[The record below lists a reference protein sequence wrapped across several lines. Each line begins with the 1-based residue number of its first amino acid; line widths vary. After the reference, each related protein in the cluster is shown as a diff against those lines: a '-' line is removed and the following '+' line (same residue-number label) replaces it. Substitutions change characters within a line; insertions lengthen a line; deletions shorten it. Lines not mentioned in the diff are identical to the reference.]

1 MSADDPERVA
11 REREW
16 LAALQRRE
24 PLAFERLFRLHAS
37 ALYRRVL
44 LPRLGNAAAAE
55 DVLADTFQRAFERI
69 GDFEDRGKG
78 LWGWLATIAANRA
91 RDLQR
96 EQERR
101 GRALVNFSALLE
113 PLAEHAP
120 PLESSLERQRLR
132 ADVERALAALSPRYR
147 RAIELR
153 FFEERGREECAALL
167 EVKIGTFDV
176 LLLRALRAFR
186 KAWDA
191 SRNAAPAS
199 GRGETEA

>member
-1 MSADDPERVA
+1 LNPDDPECVTRD
-11 REREW
+11 REW
-16 LAALQRRE
+16 LAALRRRE
-24 PLAFERLFRLHAS
+24 PFAFERLFQLHAQ

-78 LWGWLATIAANRA
+78 VWGWLATIAANRA

-96 EQERR
+96 EQQRR
-101 GRALVNFSALLE
+101 GRALVNFTALLE
-113 PLAEHAP
+113 PLAEDAP

-132 ADVERALAALSPRYR
+132 AQVERALAALTPRYR
-147 RAIELR
+147 RAVELR
-153 FFEERGREECAALL
+153 FLEERSREECAALL

-176 LLLRALRAFR
+176 VLLRALRAFR
-186 KAWDA
+186 KVWSEGA
-191 SRNAAPAS
+191 
-199 GRGETEA
+199 GEG

>member
-1 MSADDPERVA
+1 MNPDDPECVTRD
-11 REREW
+11 REW
-16 LAALQRRE
+16 LAALRRRE
-24 PLAFERLFRLHAS
+24 PFAFERLFQLHAQ

-78 LWGWLATIAANRA
+78 VWGWLATIAANRA

-96 EQERR
+96 EQQRR
-101 GRALVNFSALLE
+101 GRALVNFTALLE
-113 PLAEHAP
+113 PLAEDAP

-132 ADVERALAALSPRYR
+132 AQVERALAALTPRYR
-147 RAIELR
+147 RAVELR
-153 FFEERGREECAALL
+153 FLEERSREECAALL

-176 LLLRALRAFR
+176 VLLRALRAFR
-186 KAWDA
+186 KVWSEGA
-191 SRNAAPAS
+191 
-199 GRGETEA
+199 GEG

>member
-1 MSADDPERVA
+1 MA

-16 LAALQRRE
+16 LAALRRRE
-24 PLAFERLFRLHAS
+24 PTAFERLFQEHAA

-55 DVLADTFQRAFERI
+55 DVLADTYQRAFERI

-101 GRALVNFSALLE
+101 GRALVNFASLLDPIADE
-113 PLAEHAP
+113 GL
-120 PLESSLERQRLR
+120 PLESTLERQRLR
-132 ADVERALAALSPRYR
+132 ADVERALARIAPRYR

-153 FFEERGREECAALL
+153 FFEERSRNECAALL
-167 EVKIGTFDV
+167 DVKIGTFDV
-176 LLLRALRAFR
+176 VLLRALRAFR
-186 KAWDA
+186 KEW
-191 SRNAAPAS
+191 AP
-199 GRGETEA
+199 TPD

>member
-1 MSADDPERVA
+1 VA
-11 REREW
+11 RDREW
-16 LAALQRRE
+16 LAALRRRE
-24 PLAFERLFRLHAS
+24 PFAFERLFQLHAS

-55 DVLADTFQRAFERI
+55 EVLADTFQRAFERI

-78 LWGWLATIAANRA
+78 VWGWLATIAANRA

-101 GRALVNFSALLE
+101 GRTLINFTSLLG
-113 PLAEHAP
+113 PLAEEAP

-153 FFEERGREECAALL
+153 FFEEREREECAALL

-176 LLLRALRAFR
+176 VLLRALRAFR
-186 KAWDA
+186 KSWGAARA
-191 SRNAAPAS
+191 SS
-199 GRGETEA
+199 

>member
-1 MSADDPERVA
+1 MA
-11 REREW
+11 RDREW
-16 LAALQRRE
+16 LAALRRRE
-24 PLAFERLFRLHAS
+24 PFAFERLFQLHAS

-101 GRALVNFSALLE
+101 GRTLVNFTALLG
-113 PLAEHAP
+113 PLAEDAP
-120 PLESSLERQRLR
+120 PLESSLEHRRLR
-132 ADVERALAALSPRYR
+132 ADVERALATLSPRYR

-153 FFEERGREECAALL
+153 FFEEREREECAALL

-176 LLLRALRAFR
+176 VLLRALRAFR
-186 KAWDA
+186 KSWDE
-191 SRNAAPAS
+191 SRAAAPAS
-199 GRGETEA
+199 G